1 MQNDESMQEN
11 AARIGMEQTLFR
23 ERRICDGIM
32 QATDVML
39 VYLDLEFNFLTVN
52 PAYAASCRIGPEE
65 IIGKNHFALF
75 PDPENEEIFR
85 RVRDTGE
92 AVFYKDKPFEFPD
105 QPERGVTYWD
115 WSLVPAKNVSGAVEG
130 LVFSL
135 RETTRYKLLEL
146 ALRRSEEQY
155 RSLFENM
162 LNGFCYCEMIFDD
175 DDERPVDFRFLET
188 NPAFESMSGFTD
200 VVGKRATEV
209 IPGIREAHPELM
221 AAFGR
226 VAGTA
231 VPEKFEIYFIP
242 TGRWFDVSAYSSRK
256 GFVAII
262 FENITERKQVE
273 EMLRENAEKE
283 RLRAVELEAA
293 NRAKDD
299 FVANMSHEIR
309 TPLTGI
315 LGMLH
320 RLGGT
325 ALDPRQEEYRSMAE
339 TSGKTL
345 LRVINDI
352 LDFSRIEAGKME
364 IVPNPFNL
372 RQCVQGAVDIF
383 TPAAENKNLSLTFS
397 CPVWLAEE
405 VVGDCDRVS
414 QLMFNLIG
422 NALKFTERGSI
433 RVSVQEVDE
442 GEKLAR
448 EPLFR
453 ISVADTGIG
462 IPAEKLESIFESFF
476 QVGSGISRNYSGS
489 GLGLAISRHL
499 VKLMGGEI
507 SVESEIGRGS
517 TFTVTLPLPAASP
530 ARRVKNLSGEQ
541 SRGGK
546 MASERKHYR
555 VLVAEDDSTIRKLLE
570 LILLDRGYEVDL
582 AQNGAE
588 AIELWE
594 KGGADLI
601 LMDVQMPFMDGL
613 AATVRIR
620 HGEKET
626 GEHVPIISL
635 TAHAF
640 ADDSLRCFEA
650 GADAYLSKPL
660 NFQELFKT
668 LGRYLD

>member
-11 AARIGMEQTLFR
+11 AAQIGMEQTLFR

-175 DDERPVDFRFLET
+175 DERPVDFRFLET

-273 EMLRENAEKE
+273 EMLREHAEKE
-283 RLRAVELEAA
+283 RLRAMELEAA

-626 GEHVPIISL
+626 GEHVPIVSL

>member
-11 AARIGMEQTLFR
+11 AAQIGMEQTLFR

-175 DDERPVDFRFLET
+175 DERPVDCRFLET
-188 NPAFESMSGFTD
+188 NPAFETMSGFAD

-273 EMLRENAEKE
+273 EMLREHAEKE
-283 RLRAVELEAA
+283 RLRAMELEAA

-626 GEHVPIISL
+626 GEHVPIVSL